1 MPCPLAG
8 CGNSALSHDLHELGY
23 TDVTSIDFSPACI
36 AAMRARYARC
46 PGLRWA
52 VMDIRALA
60 FPDAAF
66 DVVLEK
72 GTLDVLMV
80 DETDPWDVSP
90 QAAAAMHRVLAEV
103 LGVGGRW
110 GGVGGGP
117 HPHSGSDCPLA
128 TLLPWGCPSRCL
140 CPPLPR
146 ASATLSATL
155 QRGIWGAPG
164 TPGGVGDTP
173 PPLPPHHLLPR
184 EVDAAGG
191 VSLGTL
197 CPAGGLGDSPLYLH
211 PKYKKV
217 AVKIG
222 PILAWVAVEAP
233 EGAQRW
239 TWGGTQP
246 RWPCPP
252 RAR

>member
-52 VMDIRALA
+52 VMDICALA

-164 TPGGVGDTP
+164 TPGGVGDP
-173 PPLPPHHLLPR
+173 PPLSHPITFSPGRWMQQGVYPWGPCVPL
-184 EVDAAGG
+184 GG
-191 VSLGTL
+191 WVTPLFIYTL
-197 CPAGGLGDSPLYLH
+197 NT
-211 PKYKKV
+211 K
-217 AVKIG
+217 
-222 PILAWVAVEAP
+222 
-233 EGAQRW
+233 RW
-239 TWGGTQP
+239 Q
-246 RWPCPP
+246 
-252 RAR
+252 